1 MAQRERDI
9 MSSASKITQ
18 QATGKP
24 WKTTGSAWILNGP
37 FSIEEGINLSQTS
50 ERMPINQTFL
60 ATTSQVME
68 PRGEIS
74 RQAEFSPS
82 TWFGILKVNECYSIK
97 NDAIHK
103 VPVAVGNTNLILIPT
118 EHLHEQKYF
127 SWLRENEFQ
136 SKRSLSCCQE
146 KKVSLSDRADAKQ
159 DELYCDVLTDQF
171 SRKRYLF
178 CVDDH
183 ESYFLESKRDEVQ
196 LRKLKDFK
204 PNEIPKGAIILDK
217 SECGV
222 GLLAFD
228 DKEEVCPL
236 FFPQNLLGK
245 HSLFDSKIIFVTL
258 SFEAC
263 SV

>member
-18 QATGKP
+18 QATGSP
-24 WKTTGSAWILNGP
+24 WETTGSAWILNGP

-68 PRGEIS
+68 RRGEIS
-74 RQAEFSPS
+74 WQAEFFPS
-82 TWFGILKVNECYSIK
+82 TWFGIFKLNEFYSIK

-127 SWLRENEFQ
+127 SWWRENELQ
-136 SKRSLSCCQE
+136 SKRSLSCCQK
-146 KKVSLSDRADAKQ
+146 KKVSLFDGADAKQ

-183 ESYFLESKRDEVQ
+183 ESYFLESKRDEIQ

-217 SECGV
+217 SERTV

-258 SFEAC
+258 SFEA
-263 SV
+263 